1 MIQIAG
7 EETISLYMNFFALM
21 LVMAPIFLSHRLIS
35 ARTSA
40 DKLFRYL
47 CVASVINSVSGII
60 YSVSKEMQAS
70 WSSAVILLCVTVGR
84 IAVLTLLFLW
94 ILYVDYR
101 LNRSRDHL
109 IRRYPVLLVPIGIIV
124 ILFVINLF
132 TGILFKVYENMTV
145 HQTVLYHIIFGI
157 NIVFF
162 LISSGVFFR
171 YKKSVGSLA
180 FFSIAPFLV
189 PVAVGAAGEF
199 VCFYASETAGF
210 AIGLVFMYFSM
221 LACWKYE
228 DTDPA
233 FYNPSYLDYVCDC
246 LKNGSSPVKSAVL
259 FSADDTDALAAILKD
274 NLPKRH
280 ETVHLAD
287 DRYLYLS
294 VRTNPNYL
302 DGLTGM
308 IRYAAD
314 AFGCGTDDTPV
325 NLQTEYLFPDK
336 DETDPA
342 DWLSGLKLVEGT

>member
-1 MIQIAG
+1 MIQIVG
-7 EETISLYMNFFALM
+7 EEAVSLYMNFFALM
-21 LVMAPIFLSHRLIS
+21 LVMALLFLSRRLIS
-35 ARTSA
+35 GRTSA

-60 YSVSKEMQAS
+60 YSVSKGMQAG
-70 WSSAVILLCVTVGR
+70 WSSVVMQLCVTVGR

-124 ILFVINLF
+124 IIFVINLF
-132 TGILFKVYENMTV
+132 TGILFTIDEELTIHMTI
-145 HQTVLYHIIFGI
+145 LYHILFGI

-221 LACWKYE
+221 LACWKFE

-233 FYNPSYLDYVCDC
+233 FYNSAYLQYVCDC
-246 LKNGSSPVKSAVL
+246 LKNGSSPVRSAVEFKGTNEEVL
-259 FSADDTDALAAILKD
+259 SSILKMA
-274 NLPKRH
+274 LPKEH
-280 ETVHLAD
+280 ETVHLSENTF
-287 DRYLYLS
+287 LYLS
-294 VRTNPNYL
+294 VRGNEDYL
-302 DGLTGM
+302 KGLSNLVSMAKKQYDREHPDT
-308 IRYAAD
+308 
-314 AFGCGTDDTPV
+314 TDTI
-325 NLQTEYLFPDK
+325 EFRFLFPDK
-336 DETDPA
+336 DHPELTEWLMPA
-342 DWLSGLKLVEGT
+342 DTKR

>member
-1 MIQIAG
+1 MIQITG
-7 EETISLYMNFFALM
+7 EESVSLYMNIFALI
-21 LVMAPIFLSHRLIS
+21 LILALISLSHRLLS
-35 ARTSA
+35 RRTPE
-40 DKLFRYL
+40 DKLFLYL
-47 CVASVINSVSGII
+47 CVAAGVN
-60 YSVSKEMQAS
+60 
-70 WSSAVILLCVTVGR
+70 SSAGISYSLSKAFINAWSRPVMVISITVGR
-84 IAVLTLLFLW
+84 IAVLSLLYLW

-109 IRRYPVLLVPIGIIV
+109 IRRYPVLLAPIAVII
-124 ILFVINLF
+124 IFLIINLF
-132 TGILFKVYENMTV
+132 TGILFTFDENLEIQMTV
-145 HQTVLYHIIFGI
+145 LNYCIFFV
-157 NIVFF
+157 NIALFM
-162 LISSGVFFR
+162 ISNGVFVR
-171 YKKSVGSLA
+171 YKKNIGSLS
-180 FFSIAPFLV
+180 FFSVVPFLV
-189 PVAVGAAGEF
+189 PVALGAAGEF
-199 VCFYASETAGF
+199 LCFYASETAGF
-210 AIGLVFMYFSM
+210 AVGLIFMYFSM